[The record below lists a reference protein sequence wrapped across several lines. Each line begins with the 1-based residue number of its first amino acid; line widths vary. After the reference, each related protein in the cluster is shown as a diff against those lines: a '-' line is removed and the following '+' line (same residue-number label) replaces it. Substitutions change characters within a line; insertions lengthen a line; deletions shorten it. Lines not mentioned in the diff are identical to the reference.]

1 MEVKLKL
8 SNQANIISAASAFSY
23 KWSFN
28 SGLDHFKALKL
39 SVAVSEIVTD
49 IVQFAF
55 GNRLGEFEMSF
66 ILQDKHVEVIIHEL
80 GEPFDPERHKY
91 NPSKALKS
99 GNFDGAGFELVRNLL
114 DDFIF
119 LNKGKEGIEFRLLQQ
134 MSHDHVPQLPKINI
148 DQRSR
153 SKTPKYKVF
162 RTSPEDAEDISKLI
176 YRTYG
181 HTYYKDAMYYPKKI
195 ELSLVHKEKFAVLTR
210 TQDNEAVGYFAVVF
224 STDSNIGEVGEAV
237 VALNHRRK
245 GIMKLMLRKL
255 IDISL
260 EKGLLGLF
268 GEANAAHT
276 FSQKANARFGFV
288 TTAINLAMSP
298 PFDATGLDPLTK
310 NQPVSAVLEYVPLKK
325 RAIEYGYIPREYKLI
340 FKAIYKSLGISI
352 KDKRLPKDIY
362 KHKTDLDIK
371 INYAG
376 AYAIVVVKEYGPY
389 ILDYINQTL
398 EDLEGTKL
406 NSIFLD
412 LPIHLPAT
420 KVIASDLRKMGFVFS
435 GLMPRFHK
443 ELDYFRMQLVKCP
456 IDFDLIRTYSNMAYR
471 IKGIII
477 NEMQ

>member
-1 MEVKLKL
+1 MDIKLKL

-23 KWSFN
+23 KWSLN
-28 SGLDHFKALKL
+28 SGLEHVKALKL
-39 SVAVSEIVTD
+39 SIAVSEIVTD
-49 IVQFAF
+49 IVRFAF
-55 GNRLGEFEMSF
+55 GKRLGEFEMSF
-66 ILQDKHVEVIIHEL
+66 NLQDKHIEIIIHEL

-91 NPSKALKS
+91 DPVKALKT

-119 LNKGKEGIEFRLLQQ
+119 LNKGKEGIEFRLLQE
-134 MSHDHVPQLPKINI
+134 MSHDHVPQIPKIDFSDKKKAKI
-148 DQRSR
+148 
-153 SKTPKYKVF
+153 PKYKVY
-162 RTSPEDAEDISKLI
+162 RAYPEDAEDVSKLI

-195 ELSLVHKEKFAVLTR
+195 ELSLVHKEKFAVVAR

-224 STDSNIGEVGEAV
+224 STDSNVGEVGEAV
-237 VALNHRRK
+237 VALDHRRK
-245 GIMKLMLRKL
+245 GIMKLMLKKL
-255 IDISL
+255 IDISR

-298 PFDATGLDPLTK
+298 PFETAGLDPETK
-310 NQPVSAVLEYVPLKK
+310 NQPVSSVFEYVPLQT

-340 FKAIYKSLGISI
+340 FKAIYKTLGISI

-362 KHKTDLDIK
+362 RYKSDLNIK

-376 AYAIVVVKEYGPY
+376 KYAIVVVKEYGPY

-398 EDLEGTKL
+398 EDLEENKL
-406 NSIFLD
+406 NTVYLD

-420 KVIASDLRKMGFVFS
+420 KVIVKDLRKMGFVFG

-443 ELDYFRMQLVKCP
+443 ELDYFRMQLIKCP
-456 IDFDLIRTYSNMAYR
+456 INFDLIKTYSNMAYR
-471 IKGIII
+471 IKGIIL